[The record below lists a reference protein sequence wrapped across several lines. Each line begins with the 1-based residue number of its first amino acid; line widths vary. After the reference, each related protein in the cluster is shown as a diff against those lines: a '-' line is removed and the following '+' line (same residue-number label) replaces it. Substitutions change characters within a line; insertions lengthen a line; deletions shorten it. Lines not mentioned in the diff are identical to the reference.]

1 MTEKKNNMKE
11 IRWHGRGGQGAKT
24 AATLVAQVVLK
35 EGKFSQGFPEYGPE
49 RMGAPIKGYT
59 RISDGKISSHC
70 NIANPDIVVVL
81 DVTLLDVVDVCE
93 GIESDGI
100 LLLNTPETPAEVKA
114 SVKMPKGVKVATVD
128 ANTISREEI
137 GRQIPNT
144 PMMGALVKVSDI
156 LKLETLE
163 DDIRHKFE
171 KKFGEKIVQGNIKAV
186 QRAFEEVTVE

>member
-1 MTEKKNNMKE
+1 MAEKKDNMKE

-49 RMGAPIKGYT
+49 RMGAPIRGYT
-59 RISDGKISSHC
+59 RISEGKISSHC

-81 DVTLLDVVDVCE
+81 DATLMDVVDVCE

-100 LLLNTPETPAEVKA
+100 LLLNTATSPAEVKA
-114 SVKMPKGVKVATVD
+114 SVKMPESVKVATVD
-128 ANTISREEI
+128 ANTISRDEI

-144 PMMGALVKVSDI
+144 PMMGALVKVSGI

-186 QRAFEEVTVE
+186 KRAFEEVTVE